1 MNSEKPKKEDTSKQS
16 DASDQ
21 KDLEESAYEK
31 TVSIPT
37 LTLEDDAVIIV
48 EEDSGTS
55 HSDEK
60 EQ

>member
-1 MNSEKPKKEDTSKQS
+1 MNAEIPKKDDTSKQPE
-16 DASDQ
+16 DNDQ
-21 KDLEESAYEK
+21 EESAHEK